1 MEGLEFCTVGQSVF
15 HVIGLPVFLVVELAC
30 RCVCSTLDSVVVVQ
44 LTRTSPAPSLWST
57 PASDG
62 GLTASRSWHG
72 ANIESTNS
80 SWSLGVMYP
89 DSG

>member
-1 MEGLEFCTVGQSVF
+1 VEGLEFCMVGQSVF
-15 HVIGLPVFLVVELAC
+15 HVIGLAEFLVVGLAC
-30 RCVCSTLDSVVVVQ
+30 RCVGGTLDSVVVVQ
-44 LTRTSPAPSLWST
+44 LTWTSSEPSLWST